1 MGRKMDRLDGAGSGS
16 PTPAEGAGGSK
27 STNYRY
33 QIRPILNFKQSL
45 APHLNRSVTL
55 PPNRPHFCIT
65 DRNAGFCITGLL
77 GRESDLWLQT
87 YL

>member
-1 MGRKMDRLDGAGSGS
+1 MLGRSMGRKMDRLDGAGSGS
-16 PTPAEGAGGSK
+16 PTPAEGVGGSK

-45 APHLNRSVTL
+45 AQSSIG
-55 PPNRPHFCIT
+55 PNFCIT